1 MYYASKDSL
10 TVSPRVIS
18 ATEGEAGT
26 DKDWYIVIIVINCQ
40 MRKRENVLIVAS
52 CTLT

>member
-1 MYYASKDSL
+1 VYYASKDSL
-10 TVSPRVIS
+10 AVSPRVII

-26 DKDWYIVIIVINCQ
+26 DMYWYIVIIVINCQ
-40 MRKRENVLIVAS
+40 MRNREKMLLIAI